1 MSENRAKF
9 DAAAFCAL
17 PLARRAYTGLVAGLA
32 VFIVTLVIL
41 REPFRGYLAEVRIS
55 GPQVDGLDLDEAAR
69 WLKQADSR
77 AVIVATNA
85 GPRSPRSQIRMTY
98 LAPLPTPAL
107 ARLDELAARWL
118 YQYLPR
124 QLQAHRHAQLADL
137 RSALAA
143 SRGLEDAAQ
152 SEIETLRQRQLAL
165 ALRPAVTAPAM
176 TVEMPQPTPVA
187 LTPVAP
193 AASEAVR
200 QQLETLRLELSRLLA
215 RFTEAHPQVIALR
228 SQIEQLQQQVQT
240 QQRPIPQSS
249 VGPELIPAPADRQ
262 ADASGSIR
270 PASAGRFVST
280 RTAETANDRAA
291 DEAAGDLA
299 AAVTAALARL
309 AHASRDRQAAEH
321 RLSDRMQELSSQP
334 AAEWSAE
341 PAHVVT
347 RLGGTPRCA
356 TLAFG
361 GLLSAIGG
369 IIMFRGS
376 AALVLPPKIETAAE
390 LASALEIPVVGSTA
404 ALRKATA
411 RIKQRI
417 FTAGRVRAVSHL
429 AEAIVA
435 AAVVA
440 CLLSIAVEPPL
451 ARQVLSDPFGTL
463 SEVIGR
469 FG

>member
-1 MSENRAKF
+1 
-9 DAAAFCAL
+9 
-17 PLARRAYTGLVAGLA
+17 
-32 VFIVTLVIL
+32 
-41 REPFRGYLAEVRIS
+41 
-55 GPQVDGLDLDEAAR
+55 
-69 WLKQADSR
+69 
-77 AVIVATNA
+77 
-85 GPRSPRSQIRMTY
+85 MTY

-143 SRGLEDAAQ
+143 AREREDAAQ
-152 SEIETLRQRQLAL
+152 GDVETLRQRQLAL
-165 ALRPAVTAPAM
+165 ALRPAATAPA
-176 TVEMPQPTPVA
+176 TPVETPQPAPPPTPVVM
-187 LTPVAP
+187 TPVAP
-193 AASEAVR
+193 KASEPIR
-200 QQLETLRLELSRLLA
+200 QQLETLRLELSRLRA
-215 RFTEAHPQVIALR
+215 SFTEEHPQVIALR

-240 QQRPIPQSS
+240 EQRPTPRPS

-262 ADASGSIR
+262 ADSGSSIR
-270 PASAGRFVST
+270 PASAGSFVST
-280 RTAETANDRAA
+280 RTAELATDRPP
-291 DEAAGDLA
+291 DEVAGDLA
-299 AAVTAALARL
+299 AAVTAALARI

-334 AAEWSAE
+334 SAEWSAE

-356 TLAFG
+356 TLALG
-361 GLLSAIGG
+361 GLLAAIGG
-369 IIMFRGS
+369 IVVFRGS

-404 ALRKATA
+404 ALRKAAA
-411 RIKQRI
+411 RIKRPI
-417 FTAGRVRAVSHL
+417 FTAGRVRVVVHL

-451 ARQVLSDPFGTL
+451 ARQVLTDPFGTL
-463 SEVIGR
+463 SEVVGR